1 MAECKHCK
9 LLVPAHPIIHGTAGI
24 LKHLRKCPG
33 SSLFENV
40 DPKQPTL
47 TQARMGG
54 PVVTHT
60 FNQKRLDRR
69 CVRWIIIAEMPFR
82 VVDQEDFRDFI
93 RDLNPKYKLPNRHK
107 VAAAVLELYVEE
119 KAKIK
124 SVIEGLRVS
133 ITTDTWTSIQMINY
147 MVITAHFLDT
157 NWGLHKRI
165 LNFVQ
170 VTSHKGDDIG
180 RCLEV
185 CLNDWGID
193 KVFSITVDNAS
204 ANDTAIAYMKRRL
217 KSNGTL
223 LLDGAH
229 LHMRCA
235 CHILNLIVKDGMTE
249 LSCEIDAIR
258 NCVKFIHSS
267 PARLESFREYCV
279 LLRFDRMSSIPF
291 DVVTRWNA
299 TYEMLNSA
307 FKFKEVFSKMAFEC
321 DSFIAYFKEE
331 VSKEV
336 DGVTRKAK
344 RVGPPEVDD
353 WERSMSF
360 AHFLKKFYDATLTL
374 SATLTPTS
382 HLILS
387 TVIAL
392 QVEIQEQ
399 ILNASNATLQSV
411 ATSMKLKFDKYWGHI
426 EKVNPILF
434 VAQVLDP
441 RYKFDMLETN
451 LEELGYGWDKIREE
465 KVRVKGYVTEL
476 YNAYKE
482 GVVPSSSST
491 SSTSSSA
498 TSNVEQRS
506 SVVLDDVGGVIVD
519 IDVASRMTKKIQR
532 KRAEAQQNEIA
543 NEVDMYFNDPHQ
555 SLTYEGFNLLD
566 WWKGNCAQYPT
577 LSKVAKDVLA
587 LPSSTV
593 ASENAFSLGGRVV
606 DPFRTS
612 LTPKTVEALVC
623 TSDWLRGKEFCFYK
637 EPTLDEFY
645 FYKELERLERSK

>member
-9 LLVPAHPIIHGTAGI
+9 LLVPAHPITHGTTGI

-40 DPKQPTL
+40 DPNQTTL
-47 TQARMGG
+47 TQAMMGC
-54 PVVTHT
+54 PVVTLT
-60 FNQKRLDRR
+60 FNKKRLDRR
-69 CVRWIIIAEMPFR
+69 CVRWIIIAEMSFR

-93 RDLNPKYKLPNRHK
+93 SDLNPKYKLPNRHK

-119 KAKIK
+119 KAKLK

-147 MVITAHFLDT
+147 MVITTYFLDT

-180 RCLEV
+180 RCLDV

-204 ANDTAIAYMKRRL
+204 ANDTAIAYMKRIL

-223 LLDGAH
+223 LLDGAY

-235 CHILNLIVKDGMTE
+235 CYILNLIVKDGMMK

-267 PARLESFREYCV
+267 PARLEYFREYCV

-299 TYEMLNSA
+299 TYKMLNSA
-307 FKFKEVFSKMAFEC
+307 FKFKKAFSKMAFEC

-336 DGVTRKAK
+336 DGMTRKAK
-344 RVGPPEVDD
+344 RVGPPEMDD
-353 WERSMSF
+353 WERLMSF

-399 ILNASNATLQSV
+399 ISNASNATLQSV
-411 ATSMKLKFDKYWGHI
+411 ATSMKLKFDKYWGRI
-426 EKVNPILF
+426 EKLNHILF

-451 LEELGYGWDKIREE
+451 LEELSYEWDKIREE
-465 KVRVKGYVTEL
+465 KVRVKGYVIEL

-482 GVVPSSSST
+482 GLVISSSST
-491 SSTSSSA
+491 SSTCLYH
-498 TSNVEQRS
+498 T
-506 SVVLDDVGGVIVD
+506 
-519 IDVASRMTKKIQR
+519 
-532 KRAEAQQNEIA
+532 
-543 NEVDMYFNDPHQ
+543 
-555 SLTYEGFNLLD
+555 
-566 WWKGNCAQYPT
+566 
-577 LSKVAKDVLA
+577 
-587 LPSSTV
+587 
-593 ASENAFSLGGRVV
+593 
-606 DPFRTS
+606 
-612 LTPKTVEALVC
+612 
-623 TSDWLRGKEFCFYK
+623 
-637 EPTLDEFY
+637 
-645 FYKELERLERSK
+645 